1 MINRMNGDYWFGSIR
16 ADQMILPANS
26 VGDAEVDA
34 TRPIGVNKLYH
45 MHCPVYTQ
53 DRGAA
58 VVAKRSGLHIAVGP
72 GTLQAF
78 QATLSQANGGGTVTV
93 DLYKNGVSVLSGL
106 ITITTEAAFDVCVGT
121 ISTAAY
127 VAGDTFEVVVAVTGS
142 VGQGLTVRGVFEEE
156 P

>member
-127 VAGDTFEVVVAVTGS
+127 VAGDTFEVVVAVTGT

>member
-72 GTLQAF
+72 GSLQAF
-78 QATLSQANGGGTVTV
+78 QATLSQANAGGTVTI
-93 DLYKNGVSVLSGL
+93 DLYKNGVSILSSP
-106 ITITTEAAFDVCVGT
+106 ISITTEAAFDVCVGT